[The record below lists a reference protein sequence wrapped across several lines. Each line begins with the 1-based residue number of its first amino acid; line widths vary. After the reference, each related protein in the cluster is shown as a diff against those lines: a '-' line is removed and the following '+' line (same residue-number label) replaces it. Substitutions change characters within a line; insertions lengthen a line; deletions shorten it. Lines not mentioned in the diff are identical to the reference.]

1 MYKQTS
7 QIASTLTADA
17 GNIARQ
23 SNVWSY
29 DVDLVNLLDI
39 SQVLIA
45 IICAFYFSWSRF
57 CQTAKTPQR
66 STGAKRVPSDSPKQL
81 LRNHVKDS
89 AETRRI
95 TQVPVFGA
103 TFVSKDFESQV
114 QELLSQVTPT
124 PESEVVVKSL
134 AQHAQNVIREIFP
147 NGEVVAFASS
157 NIVRGTAFG
166 VAVPDV
172 DLVASICPEEMVRQ
186 MQLQRPGQ
194 FVDKL
199 CARKLQKSA
208 VRTCTDLLTTKGG
221 LKFRRTFFRGEEPKV
236 TLLVPPNLGFSVQS
250 IPLDFSV
257 NSVLPLHSA
266 ALITECGQRELRAK
280 ALIIFV
286 RRWVKDRG
294 ICQASMGHM
303 PPYAWTLLCI
313 YFCQVG
319 IPGARLLPA
328 VKDFKVAADLA
339 NKELPSSGARSS
351 NENVSP
357 TNQMQVGELFQRFVI
372 FTRDID
378 WSKEA
383 ASTRIGQRAPAHLG
397 MEIPVI
403 VREDGRTE
411 VGPCVEDPFSP
422 QRNIASGVT
431 EYGAQ
436 RFKEELQRACTLTS
450 NAVSLEELL
459 QPWTPPGSQ
468 PHPLC
473 QKVDW

>member
-1 MYKQTS
+1 MQEK
-7 QIASTLTADA
+7 TLNSEVFSFNFD
-17 GNIARQ
+17 
-23 SNVWSY
+23 Y
-29 DVDLVNLLDI
+29 DLDVVNLLDV
-39 SQVLIA
+39 S
-45 IICAFYFSWSRF
+45 
-57 CQTAKTPQR
+57 
-66 STGAKRVPSDSPKQL
+66 QL
-81 LRNHVKDS
+81 LVALGCLVYFIFFRLCPKKSSRGTTHTKRLDGDPQKHLPR
-89 AETRRI
+89 AESRRI
-95 TQVPVFGA
+95 TQVPVSGA

-124 PESEVVVKSL
+124 KESEEVVKSL
-134 AQHAQNVIREIFP
+134 ARHAQSVVQEVFP
-147 NGEVVAFASS
+147 TSEVVGFASS

-172 DLVASICPEEMVRQ
+172 DLVASIRPDELVRQ
-186 MQLQRPGQ
+186 MQLQRSGQ

-208 VRTCTDLLTTKGG
+208 VRMCTDLLTTKGS

-236 TLLVPPNLGFSVQS
+236 TLLVPPNLGFSAQS

-266 ALITECGQRELRAK
+266 ALLTECGQREPRAK
-280 ALIIFV
+280 SLIIFV

-319 IPGARLLPA
+319 IPGARLLPP
-328 VKDFKVAADLA
+328 VKDFKVAADLGRR
-339 NKELPSSGARSS
+339 EVSARMDVDVDLSH
-351 NENVSP
+351 
-357 TNQMQVGELFQRFVI
+357 TNRMQVGELFQRFVI
-372 FTRDID
+372 FTRGID

-383 ASTRIGQRAPAHLG
+383 PSVRVGQRAPANLW

-403 VREDGRTE
+403 VREDGLTE
-411 VGPCVEDPFSP
+411 VGPCVEDPFFP
-422 QRNIASGVT
+422 QRNLASGVT
-431 EYGAQ
+431 EYGAK
-436 RFKEELQRACTLTS
+436 RFQEEIQRACSLTS
-450 NAVSLEELL
+450 NGASLAELL
-459 QPWTPPGSQ
+459 EPWTPPGSQ

-473 QKVDW
+473 QKAEW